1 MVKMNN
7 EEIAVKLTENEQRS
21 KSNTRRI
28 EGLERDHE
36 TLGRLVTAVEVI
48 ATKFE
53 NVSDKVDKIDT
64 KVEALESVPSDKWK
78 TFWSCAVSAFI
89 SAVITFLVHKFM

>member
-1 MVKMNN
+1 MNN

-36 TLGRLVTAVEVI
+36 TLNRLVTSVEVI
-48 ATKFE
+48 ATNIKNMAE
-53 NVSDKVDKIDT
+53 KVDKIDT
-64 KVEALESVPSDKWK
+64 KVEQLEAVPSDRWK
-78 TFWSCAVSAFI
+78 NFIGYAMSAVVSA
-89 SAVITFLVHKFM
+89 VVTFLVHKFL

>member
-28 EGLERDHE
+28 EGLEK
-36 TLGRLVTAVEVI
+36 
-48 ATKFE
+48 TK
-53 NVSDKVDKIDT
+53 K
-64 KVEALESVPSDKWK
+64 PS
-78 TFWSCAVSAFI
+78 TG
-89 SAVITFLVHKFM
+89 L